1 MRTWTMMRRALLAGF
16 LASLLAFTRR
26 SRAATSPIV
35 ELMEARALPCV
46 ILQSGVGAP
55 VGKLGGQPDLDARHD
70 WPMWKGAPQS
80 FLAQLDLAALRR
92 SGGPDWLPE
101 RGALFFFYDAEQ
113 STWGFDP
120 ADQGSW
126 MVIHDPNGFAATPLT
141 SPRLPT
147 HAVFTERPLGGHPGR
162 SRPDA
167 QLMDVPFPDVDTP
180 EYEAYESL
188 LNAGAPENAPWHQ
201 VAGYPAAIQTSAMA
215 LECQLASNGVYVGG
229 PEGYASPKRKALE
242 AGVKDWRL
250 LLQVDS
256 DDDAAM
262 MWGDLGRLYFWVR
275 EDEARRGDFAGAW
288 MVLQCS

>member
-1 MRTWTMMRRALLAGF
+1 MMRRVLLTGF
-16 LASLLAFTRR
+16 LASLLGCTRR
-26 SRAATSPIV
+26 SKAATTQIV
-35 ELMEARALPCV
+35 KLMEAQALPCV

-55 VGKLGGQPDLDARHD
+55 VGKVGGQPDLNARHR
-70 WPMWKGAPQS
+70 WPTWKGAPQS
-80 FLAQLDLAALRR
+80 FLAQLDLAALRI
-92 SGGPDWLPE
+92 SGGPDWVPE

-120 ADQGSW
+120 ADRGSW
-126 MVIHDPNGFAATPLT
+126 AVIHDPNGFAAKPLA
-141 SPRLPT
+141 SPGLPDQ
-147 HAVFTERPLGGHPGR
+147 AVFNERALGGRLSR

-167 QLMDVPFPDVDTP
+167 ELMGVPFPDVDTP
-180 EYEAYESL
+180 EYEAYEARL
-188 LNAGAPENAPWHQ
+188 DANAPENAPWHQ

-229 PEGYASPKRKALE
+229 PEGYASPKRKELE

-250 LLQVDS
+250 LLQIDS
-256 DDDAAM
+256 DDAANM

-275 EDEARRGDFAGAW
+275 EDEARNGNFTGAW